1 MAINF
6 PGTPALND
14 TFTEGNTTWKY
25 DGTSWNVITSVVTT
39 PVAGTNLFTRFSADS
54 GFTTANTPT
63 DNLTIAGGDNTT
75 TAIVGDTLTINSTG
89 GGGDAFGTITA
100 DEGSTTAASINDTLN
115 IIGGTNIST
124 SIATDTDNVEINMSA
139 FSIDFLSDVDT
150 TSSPPV
156 TGNVLKWDGAKWAPG
171 SDATSGGGGT
181 DADTLDGFDSSYFLN
196 YNNLN
201 NKPAIL
207 TLASLSIGVENTP
220 SGNGAIT
227 YDDGTGVFKFTPP
240 TAAGIGALTAEVNDL
255 TAAVTWANVP
265 NANITESSVTQ
276 HQAALS
282 ITKSQISDF
291 GTYLTGSSS
300 IDALADV
307 DTTTAAPSTDDI
319 LQWNGSAWIPSASAG
334 GGDANQN
341 AFSNIAV
348 AGQTTVAADTT
359 TDTVNFVGAS
369 GVTITTN
376 EGTDTITFTGPG
388 ASISNFS
395 QLTDA
400 DEANLTVD
408 KIYLPAI
415 TMLDVT
421 NNGSTAYRF
430 DQYGTSDNPGL
441 YAISGTTIAFN
452 LSTMGSSHPFLIQD
466 FSATNYNDGLVH
478 VATDGTITTG
488 ASAQGKSEG
497 VLYWKIPT
505 GAGGTYRYQCSLHA
519 GMVGNITVKSFA
531 TL

>member
-6 PGTPALND
+6 PASPALND
-14 TFTEGNTTWKY
+14 TFTEGSTTWQY
-25 DGTSWNVITSVVTT
+25 DGTSWNVTTS
-39 PVAGTNLFTRFSADS
+39 PPGANIFTRFNADT
-54 GFTTANTPT
+54 GFTVADIPT
-63 DNLTIAGGDNTT
+63 DSITVAGGTNVT

-100 DEGSTTAASINDTLN
+100 DEGSTAAASINDTLN

-124 SIATDTDNVEINMSA
+124 SIATDTDNVTINMDA

-150 TSSPPV
+150 TSSAPT
-156 TGNVLKWDGAKWAPG
+156 TGQVLKWNGAQWAPG
-171 SDATSGGGGT
+171 ADATTGGAGT
-181 DADTLDGFDSSYFLN
+181 DADTLDGFDGSYYLD

-220 SGNGAIT
+220 SGNGAIS
-227 YDDGTGVFKFTPP
+227 YNNSTGEFKFTPP
-240 TAAGIGALTAEVNDL
+240 TASGLGALTAEVNDL

-282 ITKSQISDF
+282 ITESQISDL

-300 IDALADV
+300 IDALSDV
-307 DTTTAAPSTDDI
+307 DTTSSAPSTNDV
-319 LQWNGSAWIPSASAG
+319 LQWNGSNWIPSASAG

-341 AFSNIAV
+341 AFSTIEISGQSSVV
-348 AGQTTVAADTT
+348 ADSE
-359 TDTVNFVGAS
+359 TDTLTFVG
-369 GVTITTN
+369 GTGITITTN
-376 EGTDTITFTGPG
+376 ATSDTVTFT
-388 ASISNFS
+388 ASSSTSNFS
-395 QLTDA
+395 GLTDV

-421 NNGSTAYRF
+421 NNGSSAYRF
-430 DQYGTSDNPGL
+430 DQYGTTNNPTI
-441 YAISGTTIAFN
+441 YALNGTTIAFN
-452 LSTMGSSHPFLIQD
+452 LSTMAGSHPFLIQD
-466 FSATNYNDGLVH
+466 FSGSNYNTGLTH
-478 VATDGTITTG
+478 VATDGTLSTG
-488 ASAQGKSEG
+488 ASAQGKDAG
-497 VLYWKIPT
+497 VLYWKIPSSES
-505 GAGGTYRYQCSLHA
+505 GTFRYQCSLHT
-519 GMVGNITVKSFA
+519 GMVGNITVKNFVSI
-531 TL
+531 